1 MLRAITVSSCAAA
14 FLLGAPLDGAK
25 SADSAAPSAVI
36 FTPVATA
43 PPDFESLRVK
53 GLNIA
58 LPGPRDTIDPD
69 FAGIRSSLAAL
80 GIGYIGWSSNSFY
93 NNLLPVERTTF
104 GNQTYNGQKPTFFT
118 NNVMLLTY
126 DLSRYGIPDGQI
138 VVGGVYNFDTWA
150 PAGPNAL
157 SLATLSY
164 YQTFL
169 NKQVEL
175 KVGYLANA
183 LEFWGPFLAGN
194 LAASIFGPS
203 AAIPVEAGIN
213 APAWTSPAINIKF
226 NGPYGFYN
234 KLGIQRASSPDGP
247 ARREDRQPDGPE
259 VFDAEQ
265 RRPRDQRARLSQ
277 GSGSRPTCDVGA
289 CRTNV
294 HHKPI
299 H

>member
-1 MLRAITVSSCAAA
+1 MLKAIALSICAA
-14 FLLGAPLDGAK
+14 FLLRATCH
-25 SADSAAPSAVI
+25 AAELAENTAFASPK
-36 FTPVATA
+36 FVATSA
-43 PPDFESLRVK
+43 SPPPDFESLRIK

-58 LPGPRDTIDPD
+58 LPGPQDTIDPD

-93 NNLLPVERTTF
+93 NNMLSAERTTF

-138 VVGGVYNFDTWA
+138 VLGGVYNFDTWA

-203 AAIPVEAGIN
+203 ATIPVEV
-213 APAWTSPAINIKF
+213 
-226 NGPYGFYN
+226 
-234 KLGIQRASSPDGP
+234 R
-247 ARREDRQPDGPE
+247 
-259 VFDAEQ
+259 
-265 RRPRDQRARLSQ
+265 
-277 GSGSRPTCDVGA
+277 
-289 CRTNV
+289 
-294 HHKPI
+294 H
-299 H
+299 

>member
-1 MLRAITVSSCAAA
+1 MRGRSFLDALGKVTVKSLARTVAFALVMVSFGCSAILAAQ
-14 FLLGAPLDGAK
+14 LGAAVSPPAIA
-25 SADSAAPSAVI
+25 SVTTPS
-36 FTPVATA
+36 
-43 PPDFESLRVK
+43 PDFESLRVK

-58 LPGPRDTIDPD
+58 LPGPQDTIDPD
-69 FAGIRSSLAAL
+69 FAGIRSSLASF

-93 NNLLPVERTTF
+93 NNMLSAERTTF
-104 GNQTYNGQKPTFFT
+104 GQQAYNGQKPTFFT

-126 DLSRYGIPDGQI
+126 DLSRNGIPDGQI
-138 VVGGVYNFDTWA
+138 VLGGVYNFDTWA

-175 KVGYLANA
+175 KLGYLANA

-213 APAWTSPAINIKF
+213 APAWATPATSRSMAPTGSTTSSAF
-226 NGPYGFYN
+226 NAQAARMAP
-234 KLGIQRASSPDGP
+234 SS
-247 ARREDRQPDGPE
+247 RRSIT
-259 VFDAEQ
+259 
-265 RRPRDQRARLSQ
+265 RL
-277 GSGSRPTCDVGA
+277 T
-289 CRTNV
+289 
-294 HHKPI
+294 
-299 H
+299 